1 MSDSFKCL
9 FLALAAIVVW
19 VGQPVSPL
27 AACQAEPARPMV
39 RVTEAFRL
47 SIHTESER
55 VADQAREVAE
65 KTWEIASDVYGATLP
80 NKRLKVLLHRTKADL
95 HCQQD
100 VACFAE
106 NDPGYNARFVP
117 SARGWWRCGFRRS
130 FRHLIQVE
138 SVGNIAEP
146 RLGRTRFGAAVF
158 RCRVAGQR

>member
-80 NKRLKVLLHRTKADL
+80 NKRLKVCCIGRRPTYIVSKMWPVSPKTIPDTMLALCHQPEAGGD
-95 HCQQD
+95 
-100 VACFAE
+100 A
-106 NDPGYNARFVP
+106 
-117 SARGWWRCGFRRS
+117 GF
-130 FRHLIQVE
+130 
-138 SVGNIAEP
+138 
-146 RLGRTRFGAAVF
+146 AAVF
-158 RCRVAGQR
+158 AILFR